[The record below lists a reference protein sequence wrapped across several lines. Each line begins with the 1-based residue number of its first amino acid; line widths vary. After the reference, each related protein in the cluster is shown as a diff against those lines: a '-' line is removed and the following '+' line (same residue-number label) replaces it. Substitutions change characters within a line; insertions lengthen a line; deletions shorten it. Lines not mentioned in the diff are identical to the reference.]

1 MVRHSFVGLHKHE
14 VLQQASEC
22 SSRFILAAPRFFTVS
37 TERFPRMFFPSFC
50 LLRAW
55 TFASSGPSSMRDF
68 TFANANLI
76 FIILVYSLLFRYLL
90 VMYLSLGKSL
100 KPFILYY
107 LFGTYNLCT
116 GYLGL
121 AYNPFSWF
129 ISYCAVWDPLVA
141 KHSKRATG
149 GDQYSLIVRG

>member
-22 SSRFILAAPRFFTVS
+22 RSRFILAAPRFFTVS
-37 TERFPRMFFPSFC
+37 IERFPRMFFPSFC
-50 LLRAW
+50 LLRTW
-55 TFASSGPSSMRDF
+55 TFASSGPSLIRDF

-107 LFGTYNLCT
+107 LLGTYNLCT
-116 GYLGL
+116 IYLGL
-121 AYNPFSWF
+121 AYNPFTWF
-129 ISYCAVWDPLVA
+129 ISYCAVWVPLVA
-141 KHSKRATG
+141 KHSKCTMG
-149 GDQYSLIVRG
+149 GDQHSFIVRG

>member
-22 SSRFILAAPRFFTVS
+22 SSRFILAAPRFFYRLRWEVS
-37 TERFPRMFFPSFC
+37 TSIFSSFY
-50 LLRAW
+50 LLRVS
-55 TFASSGPSSMRDF
+55 TFASSGPSSIRDF

-76 FIILVYSLLFRYLL
+76 FIILIYSLLLRYLL

-107 LFGTYNLCT
+107 PLGTYNLCT
-116 GYLGL
+116 IYLGL

-129 ISYCAVWDPLVA
+129 ISYCTVWDPLVA
-141 KHSKRATG
+141 KHSKHAMG
-149 GDQYSLIVRG
+149 GDQHSFIVWG